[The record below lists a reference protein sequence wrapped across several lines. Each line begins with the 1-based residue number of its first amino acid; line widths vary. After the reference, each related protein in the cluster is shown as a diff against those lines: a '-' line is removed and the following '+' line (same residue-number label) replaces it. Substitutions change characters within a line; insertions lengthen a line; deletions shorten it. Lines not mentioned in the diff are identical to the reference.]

1 VDDLLGDLEAKAT
14 VEVNARLVV
23 GVAVGCELD
32 AAVRHCPML
41 DRSDKMAG
49 NATAT
54 KHGPDENALEVSDW
68 T

>member
-1 VDDLLGDLEAKAT
+1 
-14 VEVNARLVV
+14 
-23 GVAVGCELD
+23 
-32 AAVRHCPML
+32 ML

-54 KHGPDENALEVSDW
+54 KVGPDENALEVSDW